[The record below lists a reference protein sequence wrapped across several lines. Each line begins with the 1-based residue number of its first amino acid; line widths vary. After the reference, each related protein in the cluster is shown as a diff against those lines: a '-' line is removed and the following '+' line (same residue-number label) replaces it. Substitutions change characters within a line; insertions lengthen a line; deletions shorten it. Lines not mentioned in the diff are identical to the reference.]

1 MLCDRFGPVLARRR
15 GRARAVRLSTGD
27 CFLLPRGWPFRL
39 ASDLA
44 LTSVDAL
51 SVFPRPA
58 NGGIAIWNGGG
69 DFSSVGGHFTLAG
82 EHAGVMLGMLP
93 PIVHLKTEADKAAL
107 RWYLDRMRQEL
118 RERLPGGFLV
128 VEHLVHMMLVQAPR
142 LHLAEGAN
150 GGVGWLF
157 ALADKQMGAAVAAM
171 HENPER
177 RWTLQLLAER
187 VGMSRSSFALKFKE
201 IVGVVPMDYLTR
213 WRMLLAGDKLANSHY
228 PIAAIATSVG
238 YDSESA
244 FSTAF
249 RRIKG
254 RSPRQYGQRT
264 KRRRRRLH
272 LKPARRRAW
281 ELWVEERGEIRGAR
295 YFRRGVR
302 HDERDR
308 RRDPTAA
315 LSRSPQSRFRE
326 DVRTR
331 RVRASARGDYR
342 GRGGLADRSG
352 SPDYLRS
359 PRCSTNWR
367 GGSSRRAC
375 RCCAPACIAARFI
388 RSFSAPPICG
398 GATKQ
403 DVKVMIAHEIV
414 DTIPYPQNPVR
425 RVREGGETLRR
436 RIDSDDAEFDF
447 SVLHDLKSAAPPNIS
462 PCRSQAPSALEPI
475 WRPMSP
481 IGRAGSPNARSPTSR
496 FFPSGCR
503 SSPT

>member
-1 MLCDRFGPVLARRR
+1 MDPLSDVLSLLKPRSYMFGGFEAGGDWSIRFARHE
-15 GRARAVRLSTGD
+15 GIKCYAIGSGQCWLDVEGAPEPVRLSTGD

-128 VEHLVHMMLVQAPR
+128 VEHLVHMMLVQALR

-201 IVGVVPMDYLTR
+201 IVGVAPMDYLTR
-213 WRMLLAGDKLANSHY
+213 WRMLLAGDKLANSHD
-228 PIAAIATSVG
+228 PIAVIATSVG

-249 RRIKG
+249 RRIMG
-254 RSPRQYGQRT
+254 RSPRQYGQR
-264 KRRRRRLH
+264 R
-272 LKPARRRAW
+272 
-281 ELWVEERGEIRGAR
+281 
-295 YFRRGVR
+295 
-302 HDERDR
+302 
-308 RRDPTAA
+308 
-315 LSRSPQSRFRE
+315 
-326 DVRTR
+326 
-331 RVRASARGDYR
+331 
-342 GRGGLADRSG
+342 
-352 SPDYLRS
+352 
-359 PRCSTNWR
+359 
-367 GGSSRRAC
+367 
-375 RCCAPACIAARFI
+375 APAPAPASEAR
-388 RSFSAPPICG
+388 
-398 GATKQ
+398 ATARLG
-403 DVKVMIAHEIV
+403 VM
-414 DTIPYPQNPVR
+414 
-425 RVREGGETLRR
+425 G
-436 RIDSDDAEFDF
+436 
-447 SVLHDLKSAAPPNIS
+447 
-462 PCRSQAPSALEPI
+462 
-475 WRPMSP
+475 
-481 IGRAGSPNARSPTSR
+481 
-496 FFPSGCR
+496 
-503 SSPT
+503 